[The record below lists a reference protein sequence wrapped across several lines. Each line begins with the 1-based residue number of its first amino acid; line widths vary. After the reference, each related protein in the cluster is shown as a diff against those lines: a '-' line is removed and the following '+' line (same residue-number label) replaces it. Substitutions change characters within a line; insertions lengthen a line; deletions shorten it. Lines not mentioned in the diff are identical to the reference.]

1 MKTAQKKNKPRRI
14 RLPRKGASYAALS
27 DFFDRHDG
35 VDLLAQGI
43 MEVDPDREDLERML
57 LEYWSQPNTKQLNI
71 RIPPSAKR
79 MIERL
84 AKRKTIEVSTLVR
97 MWVIE
102 SMRREASQP

>member
-1 MKTAQKKNKPRRI
+1 MKTAQRKTSPVKI
-14 RLPRKGASYAALS
+14 RLPRKNASYAELS

-35 VDLLAQGI
+35 FDLLDREI
-43 MEVDPDREDLERML
+43 MEIDPDRQDLKRML

-84 AKRKTIEVSTLVR
+84 AKRKTVEVSTLVR
-97 MWVIE
+97 M
-102 SMRREASQP
+102 